1 MATQNQIDA
10 NRRNAQKSTG
20 PTTPE
25 GRAAVRLNGL
35 RRCRFN
41 SSANGLTASDL
52 VFPGE
57 SEADFEAL
65 FDSIEAEHQPTTP
78 TEVAIVR
85 RIAIATWRLHR
96 SYRVEAGLYTIRRID
111 MQDHL
116 RPQLQKPRLR
126 R

>member
-35 RRCRFN
+35 RH
-41 SSANGLTASDL
+41 GLTASDM

-85 RIAIATWRLHR
+85 RIAMATWRLHR

-111 MQDHL
+111 MKDGTP
-116 RPQLQKPRLR
+116 PQLQKPRVR